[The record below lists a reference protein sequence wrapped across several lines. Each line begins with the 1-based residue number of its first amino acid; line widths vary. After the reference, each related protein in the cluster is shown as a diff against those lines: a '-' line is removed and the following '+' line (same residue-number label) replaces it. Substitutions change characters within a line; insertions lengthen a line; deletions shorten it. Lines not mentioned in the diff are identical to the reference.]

1 MTKTSAV
8 TFHRWDD
15 MPKER
20 VTDLISPCARRRARA
35 APPVITRA

>member
-1 MTKTSAV
+1 MTKTSDV

-20 VTDLISPCARRRARA
+20 VTDLIERRL
-35 APPVITRA
+35 APSRSMSIFRH